1 MRVEVPHK
9 ESKKSGQ
16 ESIEFPYDLMTDEPD
31 EVVGE
36 MVRGR
41 GKCEGVLGG
50 VEMCEGVLGGVEKC
64 EGVLGGV

>member
-1 MRVEVPHK
+1 MRVEMPNK

-36 MVRGR
+36 MVRGCGEWR
-41 GKCEGVLGG
+41 E
-50 VEMCEGVLGGVEKC
+50 
-64 EGVLGGV
+64 